1 MKLTI
6 YFDGQFWI
14 GITEYEENGKLKA
27 FRHIFG
33 KEPKDI
39 EVLHFI
45 YFDLLNKL
53 NAVSSSIE
61 VETKKKESINPK
73 RAARIA
79 AKEAQKR
86 GISTQ
91 AQQAINLELESRKKE
106 RKTVSKQQREE
117 LKEKKRELKVLKR
130 KQKHRGR

>member
-14 GITEYEENGKLKA
+14 GIVEYEEKGKLKA

-39 EVLHFI
+39 EVLYFI
-45 YFDLLNKL
+45 YFDMLDKL
-53 NAVSSSIE
+53 STVSTAIE
-61 VETKKKESINPK
+61 VQTKKKHHINPK

-79 AKEAQKR
+79 AKEAQQR
-86 GISTQ
+86 GVSTQ

-106 RKTVSKQQREE
+106 RKVVSRQQREE
-117 LKEKKRELKVLKR
+117 IKEKKRELKVQKR